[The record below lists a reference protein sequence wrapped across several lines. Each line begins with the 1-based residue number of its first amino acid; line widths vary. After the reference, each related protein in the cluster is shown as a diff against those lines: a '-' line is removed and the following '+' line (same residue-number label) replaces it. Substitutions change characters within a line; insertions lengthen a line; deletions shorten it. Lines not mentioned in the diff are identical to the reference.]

1 MRRLRIQ
8 TAALGG
14 LFLLNWTLAALSQPI
29 PGVTGSDD
37 LPAPVAK
44 APMSADQVARKLQ
57 QRNAQRA
64 AALGE
69 VDALRT
75 YHVHYV
81 GFLGARDAEVVAKVT
96 YRAPNSK
103 QFQIISQSGSKFV
116 IDHVLRRLMDTE
128 RDAADEEDQRAM
140 ALTTENYQFT
150 MVGYELT
157 KDGPQY
163 VLELHPRNQNRF
175 LCHGK
180 IWVDAN
186 DFAVVRMEGEP
197 ARSPSMWIRKTEI
210 EHRYEKVGDFWLPI
224 ENHTESLIRMG
235 GHASLSIEYKDYRV
249 TKVPHFANLQ
259 APPEASK

>member
-1 MRRLRIQ
+1 MRQIRIQ
-8 TAALGG
+8 TAALGS
-14 LFLLNWTLAALSQPI
+14 LFLLNWTLAALSQPT
-29 PGVTGSDD
+29 PRAAGPDD

-44 APMSADQVARKLQ
+44 APLSADQVVRKLQ

-69 VDALRT
+69 VDAIRT
-75 YHVHYV
+75 YRIHYV
-81 GFLGARDAEVVAKVT
+81 GFPSARDAEVVAKVI

-150 MVGYELT
+150 LVGYELT
-157 KDGPQY
+157 KDGAQY

-175 LCHGK
+175 LCQGK

-186 DFAVVRMEGEP
+186 DFAVVRMEGQP
-197 ARSPSMWIRKTEI
+197 AHNPSLWIRKTEI
-210 EHRYEKVGDFWLPI
+210 EHRYQKVGDFWLPL

-235 GHASLSIEYKDYRV
+235 GHASLSIEYKDYKV

-259 APPEASK
+259 SPPAASK